1 MKTVIFG
8 AGNLLVSDEGFG
20 VHLVEYL
27 RSQWLFPEAVE
38 LVDGGTL
45 GIMANHYLE
54 AGTRLIVVDVIDADG
69 TPGEVWRYE
78 LADLLHRELPVR
90 LSPHQIGLQEIL
102 ALAALRGRL
111 PAEAVLYG
119 VIPASYAAGVTLSP
133 PLAALLPALAER
145 LVAELLEEGH
155 DIRPIPACAAP
166 TARAVNG

>member
-27 RSQWLFPEAVE
+27 RCHWSFPEEVE

-54 AGTRLIVVDVIDADG
+54 AGTRLIVVDVIDAEG
-69 TPGEVWRYE
+69 NPGEVWRYE
-78 LADLLHRELPVR
+78 LADLLHGELPIR

-102 ALAALRGRL
+102 ALAALRGTL

-133 PLAALLPALAER
+133 QLAPVLSALAQR
-145 LVAELLEEGH
+145 IVAGLVEDGL
-155 DIRPIPACAAP
+155 DIQPSSAP
-166 TARAVNG
+166 LARAVNG